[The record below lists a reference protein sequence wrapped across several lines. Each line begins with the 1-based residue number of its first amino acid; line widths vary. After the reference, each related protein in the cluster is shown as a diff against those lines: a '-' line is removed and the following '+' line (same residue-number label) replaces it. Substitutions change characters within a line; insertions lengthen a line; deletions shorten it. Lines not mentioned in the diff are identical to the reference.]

1 MKRPPMRRIIR
12 TEGLPFGYSRS
23 GYHTS
28 TAAYTPTI
36 PPGESGGK
44 LVTSSERAVES
55 HQQTIQLAW
64 KEPERLQCR
73 SL

>member
-1 MKRPPMRRIIR
+1 MKRPPMRDLR

-36 PPGESGGK
+36 PPGECGGK
-44 LVTSSERAVES
+44 LIISSEQADES
-55 HQQTIQLAW
+55 RRKKIQPASQ
-64 KEPERLQCR
+64 ESGQRRRPE
-73 SL
+73 SW